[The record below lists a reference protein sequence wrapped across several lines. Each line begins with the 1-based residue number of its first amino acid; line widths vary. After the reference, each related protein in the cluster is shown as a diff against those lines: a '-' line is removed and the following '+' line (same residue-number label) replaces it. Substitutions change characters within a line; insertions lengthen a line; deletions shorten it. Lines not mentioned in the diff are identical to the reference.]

1 MNDMKYR
8 IIGADG
14 KMYGPIG
21 LDQIRQWLAEGRAD
35 NRTPVYVEGASDW
48 TYLGLLPELAAQFA
62 PPPPARSAAMPG
74 VTPARGTNGFATAG
88 LICGLLSWACCCCC
102 GMPFNV
108 LGLVCSIIALMQI
121 SAQPQPQEGRL
132 FAVMGLA
139 LSLANLLAGLA
150 AVALQ
155 LATGNTTINWQ
166 TSGF

>member
-21 LDQIRQWLAEGRAD
+21 LEQIRQWLAEGRAD
-35 NRTPVYVEGASDW
+35 NRTPVYVEGASAW

-62 PPPPARSAAMPG
+62 PTPPARIAALPG
-74 VTPARGTNGFATAG
+74 VAPARRTNGFATAG
-88 LICGLLSWACCCCC
+88 LVCALLSWTCCCCP
-102 GMPFNV
+102 PFSL
-108 LGLVCSIIALMQI
+108 LGLLFSIIALLQI
-121 SAQPQPQEGRL
+121 SSQPQPQEGRL
-132 FAVMGLA
+132 FAIMGLV

-150 AVALQ
+150 AVAMQ
-155 LATGNTTINWQ
+155 LATGATSIHWQ